1 MRMLSILMQSRNN
14 INMTDNLAIEECTRT
29 MELLILKLKRQE
41 LRIKQLEDNLKC
53 NFSTFDTYKMLDKKT
68 AKNPDIDMPNLD
80 EEIKCLVEEAYER
93 MSGGIKKIID
103 ANKSRLSMLKTLGAP
118 YDECADELSAG
129 QGSSSYEDLVKQE
142 AMKGTKPEIYQ
153 YEQYDEPEKVR
164 AAEQEV
170 MKGTQPELYACKKYG
185 DLLKQES
192 LSKKNKVHAA
202 EQEIMNGARTD
213 LYEDLVKQEAKGTK
227 KNKVHDIEQETMK
240 GTHQELYEC
249 KQYEDLVKREAKGTK
264 KNKVDDIEQGLMR
277 DTHQEL
283 YECKQYEDMLR
294 EEISSSSDDEESEWF
309 WLFLCI
315 YRNHDSSI
323 SIGRRIDTIQI
334 GLWRHEIILRLWSHT
349 MD

>member
-142 AMKGTKPEIYQ
+142 AMKGTKPEIY
-153 YEQYDEPEKVR
+153 
-164 AAEQEV
+164 
-170 MKGTQPELYACKKYG
+170 ACKKYG

-294 EEISSSSDDEESEWF
+294 EEISSSSDDEESE
-309 WLFLCI
+309 
-315 YRNHDSSI
+315 
-323 SIGRRIDTIQI
+323 
-334 GLWRHEIILRLWSHT
+334 
-349 MD
+349 